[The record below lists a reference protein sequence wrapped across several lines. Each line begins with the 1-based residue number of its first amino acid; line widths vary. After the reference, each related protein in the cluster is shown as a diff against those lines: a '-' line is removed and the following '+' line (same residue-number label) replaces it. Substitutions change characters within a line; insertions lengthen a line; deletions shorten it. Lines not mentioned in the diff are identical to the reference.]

1 MSIVNSTSIKAP
13 YEFKYAH
20 STELAR
26 LFIMKGLPDLLKVE
40 QVAMIFQTHRETI
53 RRWEKR
59 GQIQAIRI
67 QKGQRSDRRFKKEE
81 VLYILANGL
90 RKKHG

>member
-1 MSIVNSTSIKAP
+1 MVMSTGKIDW
-13 YEFKYAH
+13 YEFAYSQTSK
-20 STELAR
+20 LAR
-26 LFIMKGLPDLLKVE
+26 LFIKKGLPKLLKVE
-40 QVAMIFQTHRETI
+40 QVAMLFQTHRETI

-59 GQIQAIRI
+59 GQIQAIRV